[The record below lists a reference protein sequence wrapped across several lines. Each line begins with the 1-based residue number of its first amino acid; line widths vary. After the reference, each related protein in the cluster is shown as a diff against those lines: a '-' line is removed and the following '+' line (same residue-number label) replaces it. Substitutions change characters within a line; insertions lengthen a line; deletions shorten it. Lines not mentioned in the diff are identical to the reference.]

1 MDQLSLPVLPGPLSQ
16 PNPGT
21 EPYFPFL
28 SLCHGGEGGG
38 DSLLLSLACLGLSVA
53 NAECGPLD
61 SPSWLFFKKPIILI
75 SKPFRGGRASATTS
89 RSVCL
94 LIMTIYDSESQTDH
108 SFGHH
113 ILSHSALCPL
123 QKTQPVVPRGQ
134 EMLM

>member
-1 MDQLSLPVLPGPLSQ
+1 MGSCLSQLSQ
-16 PNPGT
+16 D
-21 EPYFPFL
+21 PFL
-28 SLCHGGEGGG
+28 SPTQGLNPISHFSVFCHGGEGGG